1 MLANNNNQLD
11 ALIQFLISKFEE
23 LPDKIDN
30 QEFISKFDALIG
42 IQIDAN
48 ASKKL
53 KQFIEFCYKKMQGL
67 KYSKE
72 NGVNFFEKYSSD
84 FIAKINS
91 LEEKFNTISQAVE
104 GLDKEKQD
112 NSLALELNKSN
123 NKKLEEKINKLE
135 KEILGLKDENIDL
148 KNEREKQKI
157 KINEIEVQISG
168 LNGKN
173 IEFENKNKDLE
184 KNIQKLQTDILGLKD
199 ENIDLKNEREKQKI
213 KIKEL
218 EDNCQTLNKNIIDIK
233 KESKNEIK
241 SLKSYV
247 DNYVHQIYGLNQEL
261 LGVKDEKRDII
272 ERDNYSALI

>member
-67 KYSKE
+67 KYSKDE
-72 NGVNFFEKYSSD
+72 VNYFEKYSSD

-104 GLDKEKQD
+104 DLDKEKQD

-135 KEILGLKDENIDL
+135 KEILGLNDENIDL

-184 KNIQKLQTDILGLKD
+184 KNIQKLQTEILGLKD

>member
-84 FIAKINS
+84 LIAKINS

-104 GLDKEKQD
+104 DLDKEKQD

-135 KEILGLKDENIDL
+135 KEILGLN
-148 KNEREKQKI
+148 
-157 KINEIEVQISG
+157 
-168 LNGKN
+168 
-173 IEFENKNKDLE
+173 
-184 KNIQKLQTDILGLKD
+184 D

>member
-104 GLDKEKQD
+104 DLDKEKQD

-135 KEILGLKDENIDL
+135 KEILGLNDENIDL

-157 KINEIEVQISG
+157 KNNEIEVQISG

-184 KNIQKLQTDILGLKD
+184 KNIQKLQTEILGLKD

-272 ERDNYSALI
+272 ERDNYNTLI

>member
-53 KQFIEFCYKKMQGL
+53 KLFIEFCYKKMQGL

-104 GLDKEKQD
+104 DLDKEKQD

-135 KEILGLKDENIDL
+135 KEILGLNDENIDL

-157 KINEIEVQISG
+157 KNNEIEVQISG

-247 DNYVHQIYGLNQEL
+247 DNYINQIFGLNQEL
-261 LGVKDEKRDII
+261 LGVKYEKRDII

>member
-104 GLDKEKQD
+104 DLDKEKQD

-135 KEILGLKDENIDL
+135 KEILGLNDENIDL

-157 KINEIEVQISG
+157 KNNEIEVQISG

-184 KNIQKLQTDILGLKD
+184 KNIQKLQTEILGLKD
-199 ENIDLKNEREKQKI
+199 ENI
-213 KIKEL
+213 
-218 EDNCQTLNKNIIDIK
+218 
-233 KESKNEIK
+233 
-241 SLKSYV
+241 
-247 DNYVHQIYGLNQEL
+247 
-261 LGVKDEKRDII
+261 KR
-272 ERDNYSALI
+272 

>member
-104 GLDKEKQD
+104 DLDKEKQD

-135 KEILGLKDENIDL
+135 KEILGLNDENIDL

-184 KNIQKLQTDILGLKD
+184 KNIQKLQTEILGLKD

-272 ERDNYSALI
+272 EKDNYSALI